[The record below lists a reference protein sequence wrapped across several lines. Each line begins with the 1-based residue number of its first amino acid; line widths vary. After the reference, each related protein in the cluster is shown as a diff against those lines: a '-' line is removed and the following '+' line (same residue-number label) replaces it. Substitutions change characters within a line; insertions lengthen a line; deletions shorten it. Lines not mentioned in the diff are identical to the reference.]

1 MITLSKEWVQKK
13 IGQLKINPSRDNGQ
27 NFLIS
32 SDPIET
38 IIKAGEVTTGDTV
51 LEIGPGLGAL
61 TESLLHTGAR
71 VVAVEFD
78 PKLAA
83 YLKKE
88 IPEKFPYEI
97 VEGDVMRVL
106 KPEMVA
112 ALGPYKLIANIPYH
126 ITSDIIRMFIEHP
139 TPPTTMCLLIQK
151 EVGERITAKPPHMN
165 QLALFTQWFGRVEY
179 IKTVPKHYFMPA
191 PSVDSAIVRITPGK
205 GVGATANLT
214 PEKRAQ
220 LFSLIKQGFS
230 HPRKQLGN
238 NLNIKNSSA
247 AFDFSRRAETLT
259 HEEWITLL
267 NTLS

>member
-1 MITLSKEWVQKK
+1 MITVSKEWVQKK

-27 NFLIS
+27 NFLI
-32 SDPIET
+32 DQMPIDT
-38 IIKAGEVTTGDTV
+38 IIEAGGVTAGDTV

-61 TESLLHTGAR
+61 TENLLHTGAR
-71 VVAVEFD
+71 VTAVEFD

-83 YLKKE
+83 YLQKE
-88 IPEKFPYEI
+88 IPDKFPHEI
-97 VEGDVMRVL
+97 IEGDVMRVL

-139 TPPTTMCLLIQK
+139 YPPSTMCLLIQK
-151 EVGERITAKPPHMN
+151 EVGERLTAKPPHMN

-179 IKTVPKHYFMPA
+179 IKTVPRHMFMPA
-191 PSVDSAIVRITPGK
+191 PAVDSAIVRITPGA
-205 GVGATANLT
+205 GAGAEANIT
-214 PEKRAQ
+214 PDERVR

-238 NLNIKNSSA
+238 NLNIKDRA
-247 AFDFSRRAETLT
+247 DIFDFSRRAETLT

-267 NTLS
+267 KTLS